1 MPVWLRKFTYNKL
14 KNHYQKSST
23 QNQEANIQ
31 KSIASMK
38 QAKADNIIPQ
48 KPPTYV
54 TKASSKK

>member
-14 KNHYQKSST
+14 KDHYQKSST

-38 QAKADNIIPQ
+38 QAKADNLIPIKQ
-48 KPPTYV
+48 PTYT
-54 TKASSKK
+54 TKASKK